1 MKAAVA
7 ERYGPAQI
15 VQIREV
21 PKPQPK
27 SNEVLVRVRAS
38 SVEIADAR
46 IRGMRVP
53 TGLSPLMR
61 LAMGLTK
68 PKCSIL
74 GLELAGDVEAVGSNV
89 SRFEPGDRVVGSPG
103 FRLGCHAEYC
113 TLAENGAIALIPE
126 RLSYE
131 EAVAVLF
138 GGSTAEVYFRVGD
151 LKAGEHI
158 LINGASGSVGV
169 AAVALA
175 KHLGAEVTAVCS
187 GRNADIVR
195 SLGADHVIDYTQQDF
210 AAGDCRY
217 DVVMDNVGNAA
228 FARAKKVL
236 RPNGRLLVVI
246 FASLW
251 QMIGNAFNRRAIT
264 VSNSAAEDVF
274 SPAMYGRLMALA
286 EHGVLRPVI
295 DSRYPLDRIADA
307 HARVDTGHKV
317 GCVVVVINAADTL

>member
-1 MKAAVA
+1 
-7 ERYGPAQI
+7 
-15 VQIREV
+15 
-21 PKPQPK
+21 
-27 SNEVLVRVRAS
+27 
-38 SVEIADAR
+38 
-46 IRGMRVP
+46 
-53 TGLSPLMR
+53 
-61 LAMGLTK
+61 
-68 PKCSIL
+68 
-74 GLELAGDVEAVGSNV
+74 
-89 SRFEPGDRVVGSPG
+89 
-103 FRLGCHAEYC
+103 
-113 TLAENGAIALIPE
+113 
-126 RLSYE
+126 
-131 EAVAVLF
+131 VAVLF

-187 GRNADIVR
+187 GRNADVVR
-195 SLGADHVIDYTQQDF
+195 SLGADQVIDYTQQDF
-210 AAGDCRY
+210 AAGDSRY

-264 VSNSAAEDVF
+264 VSNSAAENVF
-274 SPAMYGRLMALA
+274 CPEMYGHLMALA
-286 EHGVLRPVI
+286 EQGVLRPVI
-295 DSRYPLDRIADA
+295 DSHYPLDRIADA

-317 GCVVVVINAADTL
+317 GCVVVTINAADTL